1 MGTLDIIISAIER
14 RHTRTLCYT
23 CCVPLLTLAGLVG
36 ASVRRQR
43 EERELSQDQLARR
56 CRQAG
61 LSWSRSTLTDV
72 EAGKKDLKFAEAL
85 VLAHVLECPV
95 AELLEGEA
103 VWVQVTPG
111 FGGSSSG
118 LRTLVRG
125 GEDFRG
131 RDTTLDQLAPR
142 RLLRS
147 LTPEEQARLSRLA
160 PSLSEDLIE
169 ETLAAPRGEAEQKAA
184 RRLGVTPAE
193 VALVSYYL
201 WTRSLTEERERLLQE
216 MEEAD
221 APRRSLRG
229 FRAHL
234 TRRLV
239 ADLARR
245 FAEVEDGRPVP
256 EPTEQ
261 DTLARARELRAT
273 GQSYAKI
280 AATLDAEGRRTKRG
294 GQWQATSV
302 RSVLRTAE
310 RMAVT
315 DDAGGQPM
323 TPATIRTEEGKN
335 DGR

>member
-1 MGTLDIIISAIER
+1 
-14 RHTRTLCYT
+14 
-23 CCVPLLTLAGLVG
+23 
-36 ASVRRQR
+36 
-43 EERELSQDQLARR
+43 
-56 CRQAG
+56 
-61 LSWSRSTLTDV
+61 LTDI
-72 EAGKKDLKFAEAL
+72 EAGRKDLKFAEAL

-95 AELLEGEA
+95 AELLEGEV

-111 FGGSSSG
+111 LGGSSSG
-118 LRTLVRG
+118 LRALVQG
-125 GEDFRG
+125 GQDFWY

-142 RLLRS
+142 RLLRA
-147 LTPEEQARLSRLA
+147 LAANEQARLSRLA
-160 PSLSEDLIE
+160 PNLSEDMIE
-169 ETLAAPRGEAEQKAA
+169 ETLATPRGEAEQKAA

-193 VALVSYYL
+193 VAVVSRDL
-201 WTRSLTEERERLLQE
+201 WDRSLTDERERRLQE
-216 MEEAD
+216 MDEAD

-229 FRAHL
+229 IRAHL

-245 FAEVEDGRPVP
+245 FAEAEDGRLVSDPPDQDLVVLAPRLAAAIP
-256 EPTEQ
+256 ES
-261 DTLARARELRAT
+261 ARSAT
-273 GQSYAKI
+273 
-280 AATLDAEGRRTKRG
+280 TPDAEQPGNR
-294 GQWQATSV
+294 QAKSV

>member
-1 MGTLDIIISAIER
+1 MGTLDIKMER
-14 RHTRTLCYT
+14 RHTGTLCYT
-23 CCVPLLTLAGLVG
+23 GHMALPTLAELVG
-36 ASVRRQR
+36 ASVRRHR

-72 EAGKKDLKFAEAL
+72 EAGKKDLKLAEAL

-111 FGGSSSG
+111 LGGSSSG
-118 LRTLVRG
+118 LRALVRG
-125 GEDFRG
+125 GEDFWA
-131 RDTTLDQLAPR
+131 RDTTLDQMAPR
-142 RLLRS
+142 RLLRA

-160 PSLSEDLIE
+160 PNLSEDTIE
-169 ETLAAPRGEAEQKAA
+169 ETLATPRGEAEQKAA

-193 VALVSYYL
+193 VAVVSCYL
-201 WTRSLTEERERLLQE
+201 WARSLTEERERLLQE
-216 MEEAD
+216 TEEAD

-234 TRRLV
+234 TRALV

-245 FAEVEDGRPVP
+245 FAEVEDGRLVP
-256 EPTEQ
+256 DPLDQ
-261 DTLARARELRAT
+261 DLVVVAPGLAAAIQESAR
-273 GQSYAKI
+273 S
-280 AATLDAEGRRTKRG
+280 AATPDAEGPGNR
-294 GQWQATSV
+294 QAKSV
-302 RSVLRTAE
+302 RSVLPTGE
-310 RMAVT
+310 PMTVT
-315 DDAGGQPM
+315 DNAGGQPM
-323 TPATIRTEEGKN
+323 LPATIRTEEGKN